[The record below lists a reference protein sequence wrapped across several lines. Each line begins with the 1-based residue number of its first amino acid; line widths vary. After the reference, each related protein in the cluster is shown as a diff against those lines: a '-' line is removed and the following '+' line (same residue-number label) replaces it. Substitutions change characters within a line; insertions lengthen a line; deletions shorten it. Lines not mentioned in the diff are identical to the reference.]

1 MDEFNLSIEDV
12 ADSSIRIDKYLASAL
27 PEKSRSY
34 YQKAIDSGFVLV
46 NGNKVKED
54 FYVSNKAWR

>member
-1 MDEFNLSIEDV
+1 MDEFTISIEDLC
-12 ADSSIRIDKYLASAL
+12 DSGIRIDKFLANAM

-46 NGNKVKED
+46 NGKQIK
-54 FYVSNKAWR
+54 